1 MSISNLI
8 SLNQQWLPI
17 LAVFLLPIFTLFLFK
32 SKKRTEGP
40 KLPPGPRRLPI
51 IGNFH
56 QLGDR
61 PYYDFWKMS
70 QKHGPVMRVQ
80 LGRSPG
86 VVISGAEASRE
97 AMKDHD
103 LDTCSRPLSVGPGTT
118 IFINAYAIGREPS
131 KWENPEEFYPERFEN
146 SDVDYRGSYFELVP
160 FGAGRR
166 TCPGLAM
173 GTTAVKY
180 TLANLL
186 YGFDFELPNGKKF
199 EDFPM
204 EEAGG
209 PTIHNKHDLVLIP
222 KKHEWD

>member
-40 KLPPGPRRLPI
+40 KLP
-51 IGNFH
+51 
-56 QLGDR
+56 
-61 PYYDFWKMS
+61 
-70 QKHGPVMRVQ
+70 
-80 LGRSPG
+80 
-86 VVISGAEASRE
+86 
-97 AMKDHD
+97 
-103 LDTCSRPLSVGPGTT
+103 PGTT